1 MKHLFHSKENIT
13 NYNSLSNH
21 LVEISK
27 YLTTNINK
35 MKNCQNS
42 FKFPF
47 VASEILSNT
56 HDKIEK
62 KLFLIKEN
70 EKPLILKIIETL
82 NEDNIKDTTI
92 PGYIAKIFTAHI
104 SNNYIFNCMYPYLK
118 ELFSFLFENIECD
131 SFRDIAF
138 ELINKGLNTKH
149 KEKFLELFDIFLT
162 RLKEPNPDKYQ
173 FENSIWL
180 IIALCRINEDIYHK
194 IDEILSVIFS
204 IFYEKNEQDNNIYS
218 REEFDKFTLLMQ
230 LITNILYIALKN
242 RNTEIFSYN
251 LCITNLIDTNLSLSE
266 NYDLSNID
274 LLTDFDGSNIDI
286 FRFICK
292 NFNLLYSIFLKC
304 KKYLQEQKVSS
315 STFFLSNLLDTLIIL
330 LNFNPKFPIITTKL
344 SLDLLNLMKE
354 YPNNSIIHQ
363 KISGIFSIF
372 EKENFDS
379 SIIINDLEQQILTKS
394 NIEEVLVRNKIISNK
409 SQISNYLIYFIKIY
423 SSLKEKKNEIDDLI
437 QKYNEIISK
446 GLFQNELTN
455 NNEEIQH
462 LEKDEQNN

>member
-1 MKHLFHSKENIT
+1 MKPLFHSKDKNI
-13 NYNSLSNH
+13 NLYSLSNH

-27 YLTTNINK
+27 YLTTNINQ
-35 MKNCQNS
+35 MKNCQNA
-42 FKFPF
+42 FKIPF

-62 KLFLIKEN
+62 KLFLIKED

-92 PGYIAKIFTAHI
+92 PGYISKIFRAHI

-162 RLKEPNPDKYQ
+162 RLKEPIPDKYQ

-194 IDEILSVIFS
+194 IDEILSVIIS
-204 IFYEKNEQDNNIYS
+204 IFYEKNEQDNDIFS
-218 REEFDKFTLLMQ
+218 KEEYDKFTLLMQ
-230 LITNILYIALKN
+230 LITNILYIPLKN

-251 LCITNLIDTNLSLSE
+251 LCITNLIDTNLSLTE
-266 NYDLSNID
+266 NYELSNID
-274 LLTDFDGSNIDI
+274 LLTDYDGSNIDS

-292 NFNLLYSIFLKC
+292 NFNLLYSIFVKC
-304 KKYLQEQKVSS
+304 KKFLKEQKISS
-315 STFFLSNLLDTLIIL
+315 CTFLLSNLLDTLIIL
-330 LNFNPKFPIITTKL
+330 LNFNPKFPIITTNFL
-344 SLDLLNLMKE
+344 FDLINVMIE
-354 YPNNSIIHQ
+354 YPNHSIINQ
-363 KISGIFSIF
+363 KISGIISIF

-379 SIIINDLEQQILTKS
+379 STILNDLEKQILTKS
-394 NIEEVLVRNKIISNK
+394 NIEEVLIRNTIISNNSK
-409 SQISNYLIYFIKIY
+409 ISIYLIYFIKIY
-423 SSLKEKKNEIDDLI
+423 TSLKGKNNEITDLI
-437 QKYNEIISK
+437 EKYNEIISK
-446 GLFQNELTN
+446 GLFQNELMKN
-455 NNEEIQH
+455 NDDIQN
-462 LEKDEQNN
+462 LEDD

>member
-1 MKHLFHSKENIT
+1 MKLLFHSKDKIINL
-13 NYNSLSNH
+13 YSLSNH

-27 YLTTNINK
+27 YLTTNINQ
-35 MKNCQNS
+35 MKNCQNA
-42 FKFPF
+42 FKIPF

-62 KLFLIKEN
+62 KLFLIKED

-92 PGYIAKIFTAHI
+92 PGYISKIFRAHI

-173 FENSIWL
+173 LENSIWL

-194 IDEILSVIFS
+194 IDEILSVIIS
-204 IFYEKNEQDNNIYS
+204 IFYEKNEQDNDIFS
-218 REEFDKFTLLMQ
+218 KEEYDKFTLLMQ
-230 LITNILYIALKN
+230 LITNILYIPLKN

-251 LCITNLIDTNLSLSE
+251 LCITNLIDTNLSLTE
-266 NYDLSNID
+266 NYELSNID
-274 LLTDFDGSNIDI
+274 LLTDYDGSNIDS

-304 KKYLQEQKVSS
+304 KKFLKEQKISS
-315 STFFLSNLLDTLIIL
+315 CTFLLSNLLDTLIIL
-330 LNFNPKFPIITTKL
+330 LNFNPKFPIITTNFL
-344 SLDLLNLMKE
+344 LDLINVMIE
-354 YPNNSIIHQ
+354 YPNHSIINQ
-363 KISGIFSIF
+363 KISGIISIF

-379 SIIINDLEQQILTKS
+379 SIILNDLEKQILTKS
-394 NIEEVLVRNKIISNK
+394 NIEEVLIRNTIISNNSK
-409 SQISNYLIYFIKIY
+409 ISIYLIYFIKIY
-423 SSLKEKKNEIDDLI
+423 TSLKGKNNEITDLI
-437 QKYNEIISK
+437 EKYNEIISK
-446 GLFQNELTN
+446 GLFQNELMKN
-455 NNEEIQH
+455 NDDIQN
-462 LEKDEQNN
+462 LEDD

>member
-1 MKHLFHSKENIT
+1 MKLLFHSKDKIINL
-13 NYNSLSNH
+13 YSLSNH

-27 YLTTNINK
+27 YLTTNINQ
-35 MKNCQNS
+35 MKNCQNA
-42 FKFPF
+42 FKIPF

-62 KLFLIKEN
+62 KLFLIKED

-92 PGYIAKIFTAHI
+92 PGYISKIFRAHI

-173 FENSIWL
+173 LENSIWL

-194 IDEILSVIFS
+194 IDEILSVIIS
-204 IFYEKNEQDNNIYS
+204 IFYEKNEQDNDIFS
-218 REEFDKFTLLMQ
+218 KEEYDKFTLLMQ
-230 LITNILYIALKN
+230 LITNILYIPLKN

-251 LCITNLIDTNLSLSE
+251 LCITNLIDTNLSLTE
-266 NYDLSNID
+266 NYELSNID
-274 LLTDFDGSNIDI
+274 LLTDYDGSNIDS

-304 KKYLQEQKVSS
+304 KKFLKEQKISS
-315 STFFLSNLLDTLIIL
+315 CTFLLSNLLDTLIIL
-330 LNFNPKFPIITTKL
+330 LNFNPKFPIITTNFL
-344 SLDLLNLMKE
+344 FDLINVMIE
-354 YPNNSIIHQ
+354 YPNHSIINQ
-363 KISGIFSIF
+363 KISGIISIF

-379 SIIINDLEQQILTKS
+379 STILNDLEKQILTKS
-394 NIEEVLVRNKIISNK
+394 NIEEVLIRNTIISNNSK
-409 SQISNYLIYFIKIY
+409 ISIYLIYFIKIY
-423 SSLKEKKNEIDDLI
+423 TSLKGKNNEITDLI
-437 QKYNEIISK
+437 EKYNEIISK
-446 GLFQNELTN
+446 GLFQNELMKN
-455 NNEEIQH
+455 NDDIQN
-462 LEKDEQNN
+462 LEDD

>member
-1 MKHLFHSKENIT
+1 MKPLFHSKDKNI
-13 NYNSLSNH
+13 NLYSLSNH

-27 YLTTNINK
+27 YLTTNINQ
-35 MKNCQNS
+35 MKNCQNA
-42 FKFPF
+42 FKIPF

-62 KLFLIKEN
+62 KLFLIKED

-92 PGYIAKIFTAHI
+92 PGYISKIFRAHI

-162 RLKEPNPDKYQ
+162 RLKEPIPDKYQ

-194 IDEILSVIFS
+194 IDEILSVIIS
-204 IFYEKNEQDNNIYS
+204 IFYEKNEQDNDIFS
-218 REEFDKFTLLMQ
+218 KEEYDKFTLLMQ
-230 LITNILYIALKN
+230 LITNILYIPLKN

-251 LCITNLIDTNLSLSE
+251 LCITNLIDTNLSLTE
-266 NYDLSNID
+266 NYELSNID
-274 LLTDFDGSNIDI
+274 LLTDYDGSNIDS

-304 KKYLQEQKVSS
+304 KKFLKEQKISS
-315 STFFLSNLLDTLIIL
+315 CTFLLSNLLDTLIIL
-330 LNFNPKFPIITTKL
+330 LNFNPKFPIITTNFL
-344 SLDLLNLMKE
+344 FDLINVMIE
-354 YPNNSIIHQ
+354 YPNHSIINQ
-363 KISGIFSIF
+363 KISGIISIF

-379 SIIINDLEQQILTKS
+379 STILNDLEKQILTKS
-394 NIEEVLVRNKIISNK
+394 NIEEVLIRNTIISNNSK
-409 SQISNYLIYFIKIY
+409 ISIYLIYFIKIY
-423 SSLKEKKNEIDDLI
+423 TSLKGKNNEITDLI
-437 QKYNEIISK
+437 EKYNEIISK
-446 GLFQNELTN
+446 GLFQNELMKN
-455 NNEEIQH
+455 NDDIQN
-462 LEKDEQNN
+462 LEDD

>member
-1 MKHLFHSKENIT
+1 MKPLFHSKDKNI
-13 NYNSLSNH
+13 NLYSLSNH

-27 YLTTNINK
+27 YLTTNINQ
-35 MKNCQNS
+35 MKNCQNA
-42 FKFPF
+42 FKIPF

-62 KLFLIKEN
+62 KLFLIKED

-92 PGYIAKIFTAHI
+92 PGYISKIFRAHI

-173 FENSIWL
+173 LENSIWL

-194 IDEILSVIFS
+194 IDEILSVIIS
-204 IFYEKNEQDNNIYS
+204 IFYEKNEQDNDIFS
-218 REEFDKFTLLMQ
+218 KEEYDKFTLLMQ
-230 LITNILYIALKN
+230 LITNILYIPLKN

-251 LCITNLIDTNLSLSE
+251 LCITNLIDTNLSLTE
-266 NYDLSNID
+266 NYELSNID
-274 LLTDFDGSNIDI
+274 LLTDYDGSNIDS

-304 KKYLQEQKVSS
+304 KKFLKEQKISS
-315 STFFLSNLLDTLIIL
+315 CTFLLSNLLDTLIIL
-330 LNFNPKFPIITTKL
+330 LNFNPKFPIITTNFL
-344 SLDLLNLMKE
+344 FDLINVMIE
-354 YPNNSIIHQ
+354 YPNHSIINQ
-363 KISGIFSIF
+363 KISGIISIF

-379 SIIINDLEQQILTKS
+379 SIILNDLEKQILTKS
-394 NIEEVLVRNKIISNK
+394 NIEEVLIRNTIISNNPK
-409 SQISNYLIYFIKIY
+409 ISIYLIYFIKIY
-423 SSLKEKKNEIDDLI
+423 TSLKGKNNEITDLI
-437 QKYNEIISK
+437 EKYNEIISK
-446 GLFQNELTN
+446 GLFQNELMKN
-455 NNEEIQH
+455 NDDIQN
-462 LEKDEQNN
+462 LEDD

>member
-1 MKHLFHSKENIT
+1 MKPLFHSKDKNI
-13 NYNSLSNH
+13 NLYSLSNH

-27 YLTTNINK
+27 YLTTNINQ
-35 MKNCQNS
+35 MKNCQNA
-42 FKFPF
+42 FKIPF

-62 KLFLIKEN
+62 KLFLIKED

-92 PGYIAKIFTAHI
+92 PGYISKIFRAHI

-173 FENSIWL
+173 LENSIWL

-194 IDEILSVIFS
+194 IDEILSVIIS
-204 IFYEKNEQDNNIYS
+204 IFYEKNEQDNDIFS
-218 REEFDKFTLLMQ
+218 KEEYDKFTLLMQ
-230 LITNILYIALKN
+230 LITNILYIPLKN

-251 LCITNLIDTNLSLSE
+251 LCITNLIDTNLSLTE
-266 NYDLSNID
+266 NYELSNID
-274 LLTDFDGSNIDI
+274 LLTDYDGSNIDS

-304 KKYLQEQKVSS
+304 KKFLKEQKISS
-315 STFFLSNLLDTLIIL
+315 CTFLLSNLLDTLIIL
-330 LNFNPKFPIITTKL
+330 LNFNPKFPIITTNFL
-344 SLDLLNLMKE
+344 FDLINVMIE
-354 YPNNSIIHQ
+354 YPNHSIINQ
-363 KISGIFSIF
+363 KISGIISIF

-379 SIIINDLEQQILTKS
+379 STILNDLEKQILTKS
-394 NIEEVLVRNKIISNK
+394 NIEEVLIRNTIISNNSK
-409 SQISNYLIYFIKIY
+409 ISIYLIYFIKIY
-423 SSLKEKKNEIDDLI
+423 TSLKGKNNEITDLI
-437 QKYNEIISK
+437 EKYNEIISK
-446 GLFQNELTN
+446 GLFQNELMKN
-455 NNEEIQH
+455 NDDIQN
-462 LEKDEQNN
+462 LEDD

>member
-1 MKHLFHSKENIT
+1 MKPLFHSKNKNI
-13 NYNSLSNH
+13 NLYSLSNH

-27 YLTTNINK
+27 YLTTNITQ
-35 MKNCQNS
+35 MKNCQNA
-42 FKFPF
+42 FKIPF

-62 KLFLIKEN
+62 KLFLIKED

-92 PGYIAKIFTAHI
+92 PGYISKIFRAHI

-173 FENSIWL
+173 LENSIWL

-194 IDEILSVIFS
+194 IDEILSVIIS
-204 IFYEKNEQDNNIYS
+204 IFYEKNEQDNDIFS
-218 REEFDKFTLLMQ
+218 KEEYDKFTLLMQ
-230 LITNILYIALKN
+230 LITNILYIPLKN

-251 LCITNLIDTNLSLSE
+251 LCITNLIDTNLSFTE
-266 NYDLSNID
+266 NYELSNID
-274 LLTDFDGSNIDI
+274 LLTDYDGSNIDS

-304 KKYLQEQKVSS
+304 KKFLKEQKISS
-315 STFFLSNLLDTLIIL
+315 CTFLLSNLLDTLIIL
-330 LNFNPKFPIITTKL
+330 LNFNPKFPIITTNFL
-344 SLDLLNLMKE
+344 LDLINVMIE
-354 YPNNSIIHQ
+354 YPNHSIINQ
-363 KISGIFSIF
+363 KISGIISIF

-379 SIIINDLEQQILTKS
+379 STILNDLEKQILTKS
-394 NIEEVLVRNKIISNK
+394 NIEEVLIRNTIISNNSK
-409 SQISNYLIYFIKIY
+409 ISIYLIYFIKIY
-423 SSLKEKKNEIDDLI
+423 TSLKGKNNEITDLI
-437 QKYNEIISK
+437 EKYNEIISK
-446 GLFQNELTN
+446 GLFQNELMKN
-455 NNEEIQH
+455 NDDIQN
-462 LEKDEQNN
+462 LEDD

>member
-1 MKHLFHSKENIT
+1 MKPLFHSKNKNI
-13 NYNSLSNH
+13 NLYSLSNH

-27 YLTTNINK
+27 YLTTNINQ
-35 MKNCQNS
+35 MKNCQNA
-42 FKFPF
+42 FKIPF

-62 KLFLIKEN
+62 KLFLIKED

-92 PGYIAKIFTAHI
+92 PGYISKIFRAHI

-173 FENSIWL
+173 LENSIWL

-194 IDEILSVIFS
+194 IDEILSVIIS
-204 IFYEKNEQDNNIYS
+204 IFYEKNEQDNDIFS
-218 REEFDKFTLLMQ
+218 KEEYDKFTLLMQ
-230 LITNILYIALKN
+230 LITNILYIPLKN

-251 LCITNLIDTNLSLSE
+251 LCITNLIDTNLSLTE
-266 NYDLSNID
+266 NYELSNID
-274 LLTDFDGSNIDI
+274 LLTDYDGSNIDS

-304 KKYLQEQKVSS
+304 KKFLKEQKISS
-315 STFFLSNLLDTLIIL
+315 CTFLLSNLLDTLIIL
-330 LNFNPKFPIITTKL
+330 LNFNPKFPIITTNFL
-344 SLDLLNLMKE
+344 LDLINVMIE
-354 YPNNSIIHQ
+354 YPNHSIINQ
-363 KISGIFSIF
+363 KISGIISIF

-379 SIIINDLEQQILTKS
+379 STILNDLEKQILTKS
-394 NIEEVLVRNKIISNK
+394 NIEEVLIRNTIISNNSK
-409 SQISNYLIYFIKIY
+409 ISIYLIYFIKIY
-423 SSLKEKKNEIDDLI
+423 TSLKGKNNEITDLI
-437 QKYNEIISK
+437 EKYNEIISK
-446 GLFQNELTN
+446 GLFQNELMKN
-455 NNEEIQH
+455 NDDIQN
-462 LEKDEQNN
+462 LEDD

>member
-1 MKHLFHSKENIT
+1 MKPLFHSKTNNI
-13 NYNSLSNH
+13 NIYSLSNH

-27 YLTTNINK
+27 YLTTNINQ
-35 MKNCQNS
+35 MKNCHNA

-62 KLFLIKEN
+62 KLFLIKED

-92 PGYIAKIFTAHI
+92 PGYISKIFRAHI

-173 FENSIWL
+173 LENSIWL

-194 IDEILSVIFS
+194 IDEILSVIIS
-204 IFYEKNEQDNNIYS
+204 IFYEKNEQDSDIFS
-218 REEFDKFTLLMQ
+218 KEECDKFTLLMQ
-230 LITNILYIALKN
+230 LITNILYIPLKN

-251 LCITNLIDTNLSLSE
+251 LCVTNLIDTNLSLSE
-266 NYDLSNID
+266 NYELSNID
-274 LLTDFDGSNIDI
+274 LLTDYDGSNIDS
-286 FRFICK
+286 FRFVCK

-304 KKYLQEQKVSS
+304 KKFLKEQKISS
-315 STFFLSNLLDTLIIL
+315 CTFLLSNLLDTLIIL

-344 SLDLLNLMKE
+344 LLDLINVMIE
-354 YPNNSIIHQ
+354 YPNHSIINQ
-363 KISGIFSIF
+363 KISGIISIF

-379 SIIINDLEQQILTKS
+379 STILNDLEKQILTKS
-394 NIEEVLVRNKIISNK
+394 NIEEVLIRNKIISNNSK
-409 SQISNYLIYFIKIY
+409 ISIYLIYFIKIY
-423 SSLKEKKNEIDDLI
+423 TSLKGKNNEIADLLE
-437 QKYNEIISK
+437 KYNEIISK
-446 GLFQNELTN
+446 GLFQNELITN
-455 NNEEIQH
+455 NDDIQN
-462 LEKDEQNN
+462 LEDD

>member
-1 MKHLFHSKENIT
+1 MKPLFHSKNKNI
-13 NYNSLSNH
+13 NLYSLSNH

-27 YLTTNINK
+27 YLTTNINQ
-35 MKNCQNS
+35 MKNCQNA
-42 FKFPF
+42 FKIPF

-62 KLFLIKEN
+62 KLFLIKED
-70 EKPLILKIIETL
+70 EKPLIIKIIETL

-92 PGYIAKIFTAHI
+92 PGYISKIFRAHI

-173 FENSIWL
+173 LENSIWL

-194 IDEILSVIFS
+194 IDEILSVIIS
-204 IFYEKNEQDNNIYS
+204 IFYEKNEQDNDIFS
-218 REEFDKFTLLMQ
+218 KEEYDKFTLLMQ
-230 LITNILYIALKN
+230 LITNILYIPLKN

-251 LCITNLIDTNLSLSE
+251 LCITNLIDTNLSLTE
-266 NYDLSNID
+266 NYELSNID
-274 LLTDFDGSNIDI
+274 LLTDYDGSNIDS

-304 KKYLQEQKVSS
+304 KKFLKEQKISS
-315 STFFLSNLLDTLIIL
+315 CTFLLSNLLDTLIIL
-330 LNFNPKFPIITTKL
+330 LNFNPKFPIITTNFL
-344 SLDLLNLMKE
+344 LDLINVMIE
-354 YPNNSIIHQ
+354 YPNHSIINQ
-363 KISGIFSIF
+363 KISGIISIF

-379 SIIINDLEQQILTKS
+379 STILNDLEKQILTKS
-394 NIEEVLVRNKIISNK
+394 NIEEVLIRNTIISNNSK
-409 SQISNYLIYFIKIY
+409 ISIYLIYFIKIY
-423 SSLKEKKNEIDDLI
+423 TSLKGKNNEITDLI
-437 QKYNEIISK
+437 EKYNEIISK
-446 GLFQNELTN
+446 GLFQNELMKN
-455 NNEEIQH
+455 NDDIQN
-462 LEKDEQNN
+462 LEDD